1 MEHLA
6 ESSPAFRVE
15 TAKSAL
21 GCVVFIHAEKNRVLS
36 SRFCR

>member
-21 GCVVFIHAEKNRVLS
+21 GCVVRVAV
-36 SRFCR
+36 